1 MYMFWIVVIGFS
13 MLALIM
19 IYTYQFDKF
28 DELWADY
35 AGIDITLWVFFII
48 LIITNETLKNNLF
61 IKYFRQRDIGLVK
74 YETKQLFLSLF
85 YPTLLVVITV
95 VQLQMFHK
103 KYLERLEL
111 PAMSPRRES
120 NVSGIQ
126 PSSSVNYGSLEPE
139 TPSEEQQKT
148 KSHYTRINVSDLKNL
163 TTKQVKQK
171 YIENSLTTT
180 FLTIFLIIFSH
191 LGDQKGRLVL

>member
-1 MYMFWIVVIGFS
+1 M
-13 MLALIM
+13 M
-19 IYTYQFDKF
+19 IYH
-28 DELWADY
+28 
-35 AGIDITLWVFFII
+35 
-48 LIITNETLKNNLF
+48 
-61 IKYFRQRDIGLVK
+61 FRQRDIGLVK
-74 YETKQLFLSLF
+74 YETKQLFLSLL

-163 TTKQVKQK
+163 TTKQVQQK
-171 YIENSLTTT
+171 
-180 FLTIFLIIFSH
+180 F
-191 LGDQKGRLVL
+191 K